1 MMFQDIL
8 QYKIGSTIYH
18 RLHPFTKLLCFIIFM
33 LISWLSFWAFIFA
46 LIFTIISAIVT
57 RSIWTKSNV
66 SLYIWSTSILFT
78 VNALLFSLSYPASY
92 WLLDQ
97 AISLEGVYLSS
108 LLTGRIIIIMVL
120 TQIFFAT
127 TTPEE
132 LEDFLFSLRLPASL
146 IISFTLTIT
155 FIPIIFNEYKRIY
168 EAQLIR
174 GLAQAKKSK
183 RIFTYITSA
192 LLPLIIS
199 SLNRATRLAEVLEIY
214 GAPPK
219 NRTQLSLLK
228 IKRIDIAMIFLS
240 VFLAITSIILA
251 EALIK
256 HLIHLL
262 PYF

>member
-1 MMFQDIL
+1 
-8 QYKIGSTIYH
+8 
-18 RLHPFTKLLCFIIFM
+18 
-33 LISWLSFWAFIFA
+33 
-46 LIFTIISAIVT
+46 
-57 RSIWTKSNV
+57 
-66 SLYIWSTSILFT
+66 
-78 VNALLFSLSYPASY
+78 
-92 WLLDQ
+92 
-97 AISLEGVYLSS
+97 
-108 LLTGRIIIIMVL
+108 MVL
-120 TQIFFAT
+120 IQIFFAT

-155 FIPIIFNEYKRIY
+155 FIPIVFNEYKRIY

-174 GLAQAKKSK
+174 GLAQAKKNK